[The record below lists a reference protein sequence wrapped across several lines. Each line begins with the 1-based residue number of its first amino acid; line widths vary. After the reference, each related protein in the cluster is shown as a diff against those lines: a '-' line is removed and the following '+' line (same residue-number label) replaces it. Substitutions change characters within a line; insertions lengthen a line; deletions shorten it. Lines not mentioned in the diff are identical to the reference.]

1 MLDLSFIRSKLLTKI
16 YNVMRKL
23 KFSSLF
29 ILVVS
34 MVFLSACKDDPEPEV
49 SPFVGNYVI
58 SKAILAEAV
67 TIPIVAVPGIGD
79 KIVLPAQYDITAA
92 IQGSLLSQVNCS
104 SADKSWVE
112 LRDGGAMYM
121 SCEGTNE
128 LNAGTWEEISATEL
142 RLNMNNAAIPS
153 SPTGFVLNVTDIVQ
167 ANNTLSGKTSVP
179 LPKEMVAEMI
189 KPLSLAASAPAVFMV
204 TFTIEFVKKS

>member
-1 MLDLSFIRSKLLTKI
+1 MK
-16 YNVMRKL
+16 KL

-29 ILVVS
+29 ILAISVLLFS
-34 MVFLSACKDDPEPEV
+34 GCKDDDTPEV

-79 KIVLPAQYDITAA
+79 KIVLPAEYDITEA

-112 LRDGGAMYM
+112 LREDNSMFM

-128 LNAGTWEEISATEL
+128 LNAGTWDEISATEL
-142 RLNMNNAAIPS
+142 KLNMNNAAIPS

-189 KPLSLAASAPAVFMV
+189 KPLSLAASAPPVFML
-204 TFTIEFVKKS
+204 TFTIEFIKKS

>member
-1 MLDLSFIRSKLLTKI
+1 MK
-16 YNVMRKL
+16 KL

-29 ILVVS
+29 ILVISVLLFS
-34 MVFLSACKDDPEPEV
+34 GCKDDDTPEV

-67 TIPIVAVPGIGD
+67 TIPIVEVPGIGD
-79 KIVLPAQYDITAA
+79 KIVLPAEYDITEA

-112 LRDGGAMYM
+112 LREDNSMYM
-121 SCEGTNE
+121 SCEGANE

-142 RLNMNNAAIPS
+142 KLNMNNAAIPS

-167 ANNTLSGKTSVP
+167 ANNTLSGQTSVP

-189 KPLSLAASAPAVFMV
+189 KPLSLAASAPPVFMV
-204 TFTIEFVKKS
+204 KFTIEFIKKS

>member
-1 MLDLSFIRSKLLTKI
+1 
-16 YNVMRKL
+16 MRKL

-29 ILVVS
+29 ILAIS
-34 MVFLSACKDDPEPEV
+34 ILFFSGCSDDDTPEV

-58 SKAILAEAV
+58 SQAILAEAV
-67 TIPIVAVPGIGD
+67 TIPIVEVPGIGN
-79 KIVLPAQYDITAA
+79 KIVLPAEYDITEA

-112 LRDGGAMYM
+112 LRQDNSMYM
-121 SCEGTNE
+121 SCQGTNE

-142 RLNMNNAAIPS
+142 KLNMNNAAIPS
-153 SPTGFVLNVTDIVQ
+153 SPTGFVLNVTEIVQ

-179 LPKEMVAEMI
+179 LPKEMVADMI
-189 KPLSLAASAPAVFMV
+189 KPLALAESAPAVFMI
-204 TFTIEFVKKS
+204 TFKIEFVKQ